1 MEKYNQYTSEE
12 SVLDFCRYHPETY
25 RIAIAAISHTFNV
38 LITSDQKCQ
47 AALDFF
53 KNWSIQNI

>member
-53 KNWSIQNI
+53 KNWSI